1 MDSVTPPKSR
11 PARIAIGLLVLMVA
25 LHASGCR
32 KDSSNGTPTPTP
44 SPSPSPTATPSP
56 TPSSAA
62 SSAASSTP
70 SAAAAS
76 RSAKAVSAP
85 SAEVI
90 RGNAELIH
98 AAALDALD
106 EVVRLEGLIAWITP
120 AVDTDLSE
128 EGVALATAYHAF
140 LQAESAV
147 YYPDPDDEDEWA
159 RPFGSLYSAILL
171 PETPGFAPVKQSLAV
186 YPSLPRASYGNP
198 GPRGQALEA
207 LKAETIAL
215 RTSLQDFASAW
226 EPDSPDNF
234 RNRTFL
240 ADSPAAIK
248 KIFQGLLAVTD
259 QLILERSAS
268 SSDRDRLIGRLEGI
282 KVIYD
287 GQYSTLQY
295 TTVWT
300 PGLKVLVQRSKPSA
314 AADLSDT
321 IDRLLESWRNSAP
334 LPDEDRSP
342 SLEDLRKQIIEAAE
356 RLGYPV
362 ESLPQAGQ

>member
-1 MDSVTPPKSR
+1 
-11 PARIAIGLLVLMVA
+11 MV
-25 LHASGCR
+25 
-32 KDSSNGTPTPTP
+32 
-44 SPSPSPTATPSP
+44 
-56 TPSSAA
+56 
-62 SSAASSTP
+62 
-70 SAAAAS
+70 
-76 RSAKAVSAP
+76 
-85 SAEVI
+85 
-90 RGNAELIH
+90 RGNAELVH

-106 EVVRLEGLIAWITP
+106 EVGRIEGLIAWINP

-128 EGVALATAYHAF
+128 EGLALATAYHAF

-147 YYPDPDDEDEWA
+147 YYPDPDTAEEWA
-159 RPFGSLYSAILL
+159 QPFGSLDSAIQM
-171 PETPGFAPVKQSLAV
+171 PDAPGFAPVKQSLAE
-186 YPSLPRASYGNP
+186 YPSLPRASYGIP
-198 GPRGQALEA
+198 GARGQALEN
-207 LKAETIAL
+207 LKAEMHAL
-215 RTSLQDFASAW
+215 RTSLQGFAAAW

-240 ADSPAAIK
+240 PDSPAAIK

-259 QLILERSAS
+259 QLILERSAA

-287 GQYSTLQY
+287 GQYATLQY

-342 SLEDLRKQIIEAAE
+342 SLEDLRKQIIAAAE

-362 ESLPQAGQ
+362 EPLRQAHK